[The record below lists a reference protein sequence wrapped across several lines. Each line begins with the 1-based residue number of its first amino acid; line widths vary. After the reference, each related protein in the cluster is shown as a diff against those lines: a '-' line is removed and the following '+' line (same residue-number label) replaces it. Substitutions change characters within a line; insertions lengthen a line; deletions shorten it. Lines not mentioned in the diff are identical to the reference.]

1 MNKKYIL
8 FDLDGTLTDSGEG
21 ITKSVVYALE
31 KFDIKATT
39 DEVKH
44 FVGPPLKENFM
55 ISYNLTEAQAR
66 DAVEYFRERYAP
78 IGIFENYPYEGI
90 KELLKELTEKGYIL
104 LIATSKP
111 LVHAERVLEK
121 FELYQY
127 FDYIL
132 GSQLHGKE
140 CKTEIIKEVLSNA
153 KVKDLSQAIMVGDTI
168 YDIEGARNV
177 GMEVIAVGYGYGKK
191 EELLTADY
199 YAETVSDLKNLL
211 LG

>member
-31 KFDIKATT
+31 KLGISETA
-39 DEVKH
+39 ENVKH

-55 ISYNLTEAQAR
+55 ISYNLTEEEATN
-66 DAVEYFRERYAP
+66 AVEYYRERYTP
-78 IGIFENYPYEGI
+78 IGIFENHPYEGI
-90 KELLKELTEKGYIL
+90 KELLKELKEKGFIL

-127 FDYIL
+127 FDIVL

-140 CKTEIIKEVLSNA
+140 CKTEIMKEALKA
-153 KVKDLSQAIMVGDTI
+153 ADVKDLSRAIMVGDTI
-168 YDIEGARNV
+168 YDIEGARNTGV
-177 GMEVIAVGYGYGKK
+177 EVIAVGYGYGKK
-191 EELLTADY
+191 EELITADF
-199 YAETVSDLKNLL
+199 YAETVFELKNLL

>member
-31 KFDIKATT
+31 KFGIEEKA
-39 DEVKH
+39 ENVKH

-55 ISYNLTEAQAR
+55 ISYNLTEEEATN
-66 DAVEYFRERYAP
+66 AVEYYRERYTP
-78 IGIFENYPYEGI
+78 IGIFENYPYEGV
-90 KELLKELTEKGYIL
+90 KELLKELKEKGFNL

-127 FDYIL
+127 FDVVL

-140 CKTEIIKEVLSNA
+140 CKTDIMKEVLEKA
-153 KVKDLSQAIMVGDTI
+153 GVKKLSDAVMVGDTI

-177 GMEVIAVGYGYGKK
+177 GVEVIAVGYGYGKK

-199 YAETVSDLKNLL
+199 YAETVFDLKNLL

>member
-31 KFDIKATT
+31 KFGISEKP
-39 DEVKH
+39 ENVKH

-55 ISYNLTEAQAR
+55 RTYNFTEEE
-66 DAVEYFRERYAP
+66 AVKAVDIFRERYAP
-78 IGIFENYPYEGI
+78 IGIFENYPYDGI
-90 KELLKELTEKGYIL
+90 KELLKELKEADFIL
-104 LIATSKP
+104 LVATSKP
-111 LVHAERVLEK
+111 HIHAETVLKK

-132 GSQLHGKE
+132 GSELHGSE
-140 CKTEIIKEVLSNA
+140 NKTEIMKDVLKKA
-153 KVKDLSQAIMVGDTI
+153 GVKDLKEAIMVGDTVF
-168 YDIEGARNV
+168 DIEGARNV
-177 GMEVIAVGYGYGKK
+177 GIDVIAVEYGYGKK

-199 YAETVSDLKNLL
+199 YAETVTDLKNLL

>member
-31 KFDIKATT
+31 KFGIKATPE
-39 DEVKH
+39 EVKH

-55 ISYNLTEAQAR
+55 LSYNLTEEQAT

-90 KELLKELTEKGYIL
+90 KELLKELKEKGNVL
-104 LIATSKP
+104 LVATSKP
-111 LVHAERVLEK
+111 MVHAERVLEK
-121 FELYQY
+121 FELYTY
-127 FDYIL
+127 FDCVL
-132 GSQLHGKE
+132 GSELHGTE
-140 CKTEIIKEVLSNA
+140 NKTHIMKQVLEKAEVKNLSE
-153 KVKDLSQAIMVGDTI
+153 VIMVGDTF
-168 YDIEGARNV
+168 YDLEGARNV
-177 GMEVIAVGYGYGKK
+177 GVDVIAVGYGYGKK
-191 EELLTADY
+191 EELKQADY
-199 YAETVSDLKNLL
+199 FAETVTDLKNLL

>member
-31 KFDIKATT
+31 KFGIQATT

-55 ISYNLTEAQAR
+55 LSCNLTEEQAT

-78 IGIFENYPYEGI
+78 IGIFENYPYRGI
-90 KELLKELTEKGYIL
+90 KELLKELKEKGFTL
-104 LIATSKP
+104 LLATSKP
-111 LVHAERVLEK
+111 LIHAEKVLEK
-121 FELYQY
+121 FELYTY

-132 GSQLHGKE
+132 GSQLHGSE
-140 CKTEIIKEVLSNA
+140 CKTDIMKEVLKKA
-153 KVKDLSQAIMVGDTI
+153 GVKDLSDAIMVGDTI
-168 YDIEGARNV
+168 FDIEGARNV
-177 GMEVIAVGYGYGKK
+177 GVDVIAVGYGYGKK
-191 EELLTADY
+191 EELKQADY
-199 YAETVSDLKNLL
+199 FAETVQDLKNLL